1 MEEGGRNS
9 KGQFV
14 KGHKSTEEETL
25 KRSRAL
31 AESWKSR
38 PDYIGDLTEK
48 YPRIFNSW
56 RAIRHTKKGKS
67 AGCEER
73 WSDFRTFFNDVFPT
87 YQPGLLFRRKNTCK
101 KWGPDNF
108 MWVESD
114 EAGELRA
121 GIMLEYNG
129 KVLSLRQWA
138 RELGVPYGAM
148 RTRYFKHRDEYSVEE
163 ILFGKKCNRGAKEA
177 KDVKT
182 KPEMIRAK
190 ASKMISSYTAKDIK
204 NQTSVC
210 DIDIKWMIEN
220 ILLKPCVYC
229 GDTHR
234 VGCDRIDNSRGHTKD
249 NVVPCCVECNTA
261 KNNYFSYDEMR
272 RLGAVIAEIKKDRG
286 IDLNENA
293 ITDYSEWASHDA
305 SYVWECNKKKTYQFS
320 TDGKLIAEYDSINAA
335 AYSVGASPGAIG
347 SACDG
352 GYSGLHRS
360 HGFVWSHSKEFPI
373 QKQDDKP

>member
-1 MEEGGRNS
+1 MARGLS
-9 KGQFV
+9 
-14 KGHKSTEEETL
+14 
-25 KRSRAL
+25 
-31 AESWKSR
+31 ESWKSR
-38 PDYIGDLTEK
+38 PGYIGDIK
-48 YPRIFNSW
+48 DKHPRVYNSW
-56 RAIRHTKKGKS
+56 RAIRFTKKGKK
-67 AGCEER
+67 AGCDDR
-73 WSDFRTFFNDVFPT
+73 WSDFRVFFNDVFPT
-87 YQPGLLFRRKNTCK
+87 YEKGLLLRRKNALLP
-101 KWGPDNF
+101 WGPDNF
-108 MWVESD
+108 MWVSSD
-114 EAGELRA
+114 EVGDLQAGVF
-121 GIMLEYNG
+121 LEYNG
-129 KVLSLRQWA
+129 KTLTLRQWA
-138 RELGVPYGAM
+138 KEIGVSLGSIKL
-148 RTRYFKHRDEYSVEE
+148 RYYSKNKYSAEE
-163 ILFGKKCNRGAKEA
+163 ILFGKKIKRGAKAA

-182 KPEMIRAK
+182 RPETIRAK
-190 ASKMISSYTAKDIK
+190 ASKMISAYTVKDTK
-204 NQTSVC
+204 NGTTIC
-210 DIDIKWMIEN
+210 DIDIDWMIEN

-335 AYSVGASPGAIG
+335 ADSVGASPGAIG
-347 SACDG
+347 CACDG

-373 QKQDDKP
+373 QKQDDTP